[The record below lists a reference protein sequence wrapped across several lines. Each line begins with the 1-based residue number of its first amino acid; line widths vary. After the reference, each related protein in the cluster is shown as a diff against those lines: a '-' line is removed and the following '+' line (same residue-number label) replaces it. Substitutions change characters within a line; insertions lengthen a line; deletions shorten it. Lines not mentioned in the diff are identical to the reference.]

1 MGVIFMARES
11 SKNKYSSHR
20 LDANKGT
27 EILPHHPR
35 PKHHNDLSISEDNG
49 IDKQLCRSI
58 KFALDK
64 TAIVAMT
71 DAKGKIIYVN
81 DKFCELSQYSEKEL
95 IGKDHR
101 IVNSGYHSRQFFQVF
116 WATIKSGQIWRGE
129 IKNKAK
135 DGSYYWVDTTVVP
148 FLDEHGQPYQYL
160 SIRFDIT
167 ARKQAEA
174 ALKEAE
180 EVSRQQ
186 AEMLQRALTE
196 LQQTQAQLVHTE
208 KMSGL
213 GQLVAGIAH
222 EINNPINFIY
232 GNLLYTAEYVE
243 KILKLLGM
251 YQYHYPEPVT
261 EIQDATEAL
270 ELDFLMED
278 LPKMVDSMQM
288 GANRIR
294 DLVRSLRNFSRLDES
309 ERKAVDIH
317 PGIDSTLL
325 ILQHRLKRKGDNQEI
340 ELTQDYGNLPP
351 VLCYPSQ
358 LNQVFM
364 NILANAIDALEEQP
378 SPSLITIRTR
388 LVQGKEGDVAQ
399 ITIADNGPGI
409 PAAIHSRLF
418 DPFFTTKPVGK
429 GTGLGLSIA
438 HQIVVEKHGGTL
450 VCISPPGGGTEFIIS
465 IPLSRR

>member
-1 MGVIFMARES
+1 MDIEAGQ
-11 SKNKYSSHR
+11 NKYSNHR
-20 LDANKGT
+20 QDVDAREAVKM
-27 EILPHHPR
+27 LPHHQR
-35 PKHHNDLSISEDNG
+35 QKHHHSLSIPETNG
-49 IDKQLCRSI
+49 LEKKLCQSI

-64 TAIVAMT
+64 TAIVALT
-71 DAKGKIIYVN
+71 DTKGKILYVN
-81 DKFCELSQYSEKEL
+81 EKFCELSQYSEQEL
-95 IGKDHR
+95 IGQNHR
-101 IVNSGYHSRQFFQVF
+101 IVNSGYHSRQFFQHF
-116 WATIKSGQIWRGE
+116 WATIQSGQIWRGE
-129 IKNKAK
+129 IQNRAK

-148 FLDEHGQPYQYL
+148 FLDERSQPYQYL

-167 ARKQAEA
+167 ARKQAES
-174 ALKEAE
+174 ALQAAE
-180 EVSRQQ
+180 ELSRQQ
-186 AEMLQRALTE
+186 AEMLQRALTQ
-196 LQQTQAQLVHTE
+196 LQQTQSQLVHTE

-222 EINNPINFIY
+222 EINNPVNFIY

-243 KILKLLGM
+243 KILQLLAL
-251 YQYHYPEPVT
+251 YQYHYPEPVA
-261 EIQDATEAL
+261 EIQDTTEVL

-294 DLVRSLRNFSRLDES
+294 DLVQSLRNFSRLDES
-309 ERKAVDIH
+309 ERKAVDLH

-325 ILQHRLKRKGDNQEI
+325 ILQHRLKRKGGNQEI
-340 ELTQDYGNLPP
+340 ELIQDYGNLPP

-364 NILANAIDALEEQP
+364 NILANAIDALEAQP
-378 SPSLITIRTR
+378 APRLITIRTG
-388 LVQGKEGDVAQ
+388 LVPGKEGDFAQ

-409 PAAIHSRLF
+409 PPAIHSRLF

-450 VCISPPGGGTEFIIS
+450 VCISPPGGGTEFVIS
-465 IPLSRR
+465 IPLE